1 MVIYPASSC
10 NRHKRNERLDKMKK
24 NKKYMVISAIS
35 MICFFV
41 LWELVTDVFHL
52 FPVYSMPSPIKTFQ
66 AFFIK
71 LVNPSPDGSV
81 LLVHVAASLQVAL
94 TGYVLG
100 AIVGIPLGILMAWY
114 KPVDLFVK
122 PIFDL
127 IRPIPPIGWVPI
139 MILLLGIDLKSK
151 AMVIFVSAVIPCI
164 INSYSGIKQTSEV
177 HINVGKTFGLTKFE
191 ILRKIAIPTALPMIF
206 TGLRV
211 SLGVAWMTL
220 VAAELVAATKGLGYM
235 LQIARTIG
243 RPDIIVMG
251 MLVIAGVG
259 AILTGTLEFLE
270 KKFVR
275 R

>member
-1 MVIYPASSC
+1 
-10 NRHKRNERLDKMKK
+10 MKS
-24 NKKYMVISAIS
+24 NKKYMVISVAS
-35 MICFFV
+35 MMCFFLV
-41 LWELVTDVFHL
+41 WELATDILHVF
-52 FPVYSMPSPIKTFQ
+52 PTYSMPSPVKTFQ
-66 AFFIK
+66 AFVAK
-71 LVNPSPDGSV
+71 LTNTSPDGSI
-81 LLVHVAASLQVAL
+81 LIVHIMASLQVTL
-94 TGYVLG
+94 TGYILG
-100 AIVGIPLGILMAWY
+100 ALVGIPLGILMSWY

-127 IRPIPPIGWVPI
+127 VRPIPPIGWVPI

-151 AMVIFVSAVIPCI
+151 AMVIFVASVIPCI
-164 INSYSGIKQTSEV
+164 INAYSGIKQTSEV
-177 HINVGKTFGLTKFE
+177 HINVGKTFGLTKFQ
-191 ILRKIAIPTALPMIF
+191 ILKKIAIPTALPMIF

-251 MLVIAGVG
+251 MLVIAAVG

>member
-1 MVIYPASSC
+1 
-10 NRHKRNERLDKMKK
+10 MKEK
-24 NKKYMVISAIS
+24 HRSARKYRILS
-35 MICFFV
+35 ICSLIGFLLV
-41 LWELVTDVFHL
+41 WQLVTDVFQV
-52 FPVYSMPSPIKTFQ
+52 FPDYSMPSPLQTLKS
-66 AFFIK
+66 FITK
-71 LVNPSPDGSV
+71 IYSTSPDGSI
-81 LLVHVAASLQVAL
+81 LIVHIAASLQVAL

-100 AIVGIPLGILMAWY
+100 ALVGIPLGICMAWF

-139 MILLLGIDLKSK
+139 MMLTLGIGLKAK
-151 AMVIFVSAVIPCI
+151 AMVIFVSAIIPCI
-164 INSYSGIKQTSEV
+164 INAYSGIRQTSTI
-177 HINVGKTFGLTKFE
+177 HRNVAKTFGATNLE
-191 ILRKIAIPTALPMIF
+191 VLRTVAIPTALPMIF

-211 SLGVAWMTL
+211 SLGVSWMTL

-243 RPDIIVMG
+243 RPDIIVVG

-259 AILTGTLEFLE
+259 AILTGGLEYLE

>member
-1 MVIYPASSC
+1 
-10 NRHKRNERLDKMKK
+10 MKIQ
-24 NKKYMVISAIS
+24 KKYVIASTLS
-35 MICFFV
+35 MLAFLT
-41 LWELVTDVFHL
+41 LWQLVTEVFHV
-52 FPVYSMPSPIKTFQ
+52 FPSYSMPSPLATLKV
-66 AFFIK
+66 FFTK
-71 LVNPSPDGSV
+71 MVDTSPDGSI
-81 LLVHVAASLQVAL
+81 LIVHVLASLQVAL
-94 TGYVLG
+94 SGYILG
-100 AIVGIPLGILMAWY
+100 ALFGIPLGILMAWY

-151 AMVIFVSAVIPCI
+151 AMVIFVSAIIPCI
-164 INSYSGIKQTSEV
+164 INAYSGVKQTSEV
-177 HINVGKTFGLTKFE
+177 HINVGKTFGLTKFQ
-191 ILRKIAIPTALPMIF
+191 ILKKIAIPTAMPMIF

-211 SLGVAWMTL
+211 SLGVSWMTL

>member
-1 MVIYPASSC
+1 MKEK
-10 NRHKRNERLDKMKK
+10 NRSAR
-24 NKKYMVISAIS
+24 KYRILS
-35 MICFFV
+35 ICSLVGFLIV
-41 LWELVTDVFHL
+41 WQLVTDVFQV
-52 FPVYSMPSPIKTFQ
+52 FPDYSMPSPLQTLKS
-66 AFFIK
+66 FITK
-71 LVNPSPDGSV
+71 IYSTSPDGSI
-81 LLVHVAASLQVAL
+81 LIVHIAASLQVAL
-94 TGYVLG
+94 TGYLLG
-100 AIVGIPLGILMAWY
+100 ALVGIPLGICMAWY

-139 MILLLGIDLKSK
+139 MMLTLGIGLKAK
-151 AMVIFVSAVIPCI
+151 AMVIFVSAIIPCI
-164 INSYSGIKQTSEV
+164 INAYSGIRQTSTI
-177 HINVGKTFGLTKFE
+177 HINVAKTFGATNLE
-191 ILRKIAIPTALPMIF
+191 VLRTVAIPTALPMIF

-211 SLGVAWMTL
+211 SLGVSWMTL

-243 RPDIIVMG
+243 RPDIIVVG

-259 AILTGTLEFLE
+259 AILTGGLEYLE